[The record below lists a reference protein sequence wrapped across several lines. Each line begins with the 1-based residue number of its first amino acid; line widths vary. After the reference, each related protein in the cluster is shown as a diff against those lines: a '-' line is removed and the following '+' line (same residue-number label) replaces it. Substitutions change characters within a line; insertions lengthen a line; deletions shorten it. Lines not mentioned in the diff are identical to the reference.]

1 METTG
6 RVGWG
11 LCERGGQGGTFS
23 EDAEKP
29 IKEKHCSGGNS
40 QGKGLRRDGRD
51 QGGGEGKMW

>member
-1 METTG
+1 METNG

-29 IKEKHCSGGNS
+29 IQEKHCSGGNS
-40 QGKGLRRDGRD
+40 LWPRVRDWGGKVQLN
-51 QGGGEGKMW
+51 